1 MSMRFGVAFMHTRT
15 RPRMLQFV
23 NSLERLIL
31 GNPISDW
38 LAAAGVALGVAVA
51 LLIIK
56 YFVGRRL
63 ATIAARTSSQL
74 DDLVV
79 DLIER
84 TRLYF
89 IVALAIRAGSPLL
102 TFPPAIHEAIRDL
115 TTIAVLLQLARWATG
130 LIHFWLARWAR
141 SRAGGDERA
150 TSATFKAIGAIAQVV
165 VWLVVILL
173 ALKNVWGF
181 DITAL
186 VTGLG
191 VGGIAVAL
199 AVQNILGD
207 AFAAL
212 SIVLDKPFDIGDTIA
227 VDTFVGQVEHIGL
240 KTTRI
245 RALGGEQVIF
255 ANSELLKSRVRNLR
269 RMMERRIVFT
279 IGATY
284 DTPPDLVAQVPT
296 IIRTIIEGTPNTR
309 FDRAHFARYMDSS
322 LEFEAV
328 YYVTSPEYVVYMDA
342 HHAIN
347 LALLR
352 EFNGRGISFAFP
364 TRTIIQQTVD
374 GGPGEAPATGTPG
387 TDGTGDGARGSGST
401 PAAIPVTAAE
411 S

>member
-1 MSMRFGVAFMHTRT
+1 MS
-15 RPRMLQFV
+15 QFV
-23 NSLERLIL
+23 NSLERQIL
-31 GNPISDW
+31 GNPIADW
-38 LAAAGVALGVAVA
+38 VTAAGVAVGVS
-51 LLIIK
+51 LLLLVVK
-56 YFVGRRL
+56 FVGGRRL
-63 ATIAARTSSQL
+63 ATIAARTTTEL

-79 DLIER
+79 DIIDR

-89 IVALAIRAGSPLL
+89 IVALAIRAASPLL
-102 TFPPAIHEAIRDL
+102 VFLPAVHEGIRDL
-115 TTIAVLLQLARWATG
+115 TTIAFLLQLARWATG
-130 LIHFWLARWAR
+130 LIDFWLTKWAR
-141 SRAGGDERA
+141 TRSGGDERA
-150 TSATFKAIGAIAQVV
+150 TSATFKAIGAVAQVV
-165 VWLVVILL
+165 IWLVVILL
-173 ALKNVWGF
+173 ALKNVWNF

-227 VDTFVGQVEHIGL
+227 VDNFVGSVEHIGL

-255 ANSELLKSRVRNLR
+255 ANAELLKSRVRNLR
-269 RMMERRIVFT
+269 RMVERRIVFS

-284 DTPPDLVAQVPT
+284 DTPPALVERIPG

-328 YYVTSPEYVVYMDA
+328 YYVTAPEYVVYMDA
-342 HHAIN
+342 HQAIN

-352 EFNGRGISFAFP
+352 QFNDLGISFAFP
-364 TRTIIQQTVD
+364 TRTIIQQTVER
-374 GGPGEAPATGTPG
+374 GPGEGPPSTTAGAPADVSAPPLSAPAT
-387 TDGTGDGARGSGST
+387 DS
-401 PAAIPVTAAE
+401 
-411 S
+411 

>member
-1 MSMRFGVAFMHTRT
+1 M
-15 RPRMLQFV
+15 PQFV
-23 NSLERLIL
+23 TSLERQLL

-38 LAAAGVALGVAVA
+38 IAAAAVAISVALV
-51 LLIIK
+51 LLAIK
-56 YFVGRRL
+56 LVLGRRL
-63 ATIAARTSSQL
+63 ATIAARTTTDL

-79 DLIER
+79 NLIDR
-84 TRLYF
+84 TRFYF
-89 IVALAIRAGSPLL
+89 IIALAIRAGSPLL
-102 TFPPAIHEAIRDL
+102 TFPPAVHEAIRDL

-130 LIHFWLARWAR
+130 LIQFWLARWAR
-141 SRAGGDERA
+141 TRAGGDERA
-150 TSATFKAIGAIAQVV
+150 TSATFKAIGAVAQVV
-165 VWLVVILL
+165 IWLVVILL

-191 VGGIAVAL
+191 VGGIAIAL

-255 ANSELLKSRVRNLR
+255 SNAELLKSRVRNLR
-269 RMMERRIVFT
+269 RMTERRIVFT
-279 IGATY
+279 VGATY
-284 DTPPDLVAQVPT
+284 DTPPDLVAEVPT
-296 IIRTIIEGTPNTR
+296 IVRTIIEGTPNTR

-322 LEFEAV
+322 LEFEVV
-328 YYVTSPEYVVYMDA
+328 YYVTSPEYLVYMDA
-342 HHAIN
+342 HQAIN

-364 TRTIIQQTVD
+364 TRTIITQNVD
-374 GGPGEAPATGTPG
+374 EEPGDAPPTGTQT
-387 TDGTGDGARGSGST
+387 TDDAGDGARAGGHAAAATSGE
-401 PAAIPVTAAE
+401 AAE

>member
-1 MSMRFGVAFMHTRT
+1 
-15 RPRMLQFV
+15 MLQFAT
-23 NSLERLIL
+23 SFEQRLL
-31 GNPISDW
+31 GNPIADW
-38 LAAAGVALGVAVA
+38 LTAAGVAIGVA
-51 LLIIK
+51 LLLLAIK
-56 YFVGRRL
+56 IVAGRRL
-63 ATIAARTSSQL
+63 AAIAKRTATDL

-89 IVALAIRAGSPLL
+89 IAALAIRAGSPLL
-102 TFPPAIHEAIRDL
+102 TFLPAVHEGIRDL
-115 TTIAVLLQLARWATG
+115 TTIAFLLQLARWATG
-130 LIHFWLARWAR
+130 LITFWLAKWAR
-141 SRAGGDERA
+141 SRAGSDERA
-150 TSATFKAIGAIAQVV
+150 TSATFKAIAAVAQVV
-165 VWLVVILL
+165 IWLVVILL
-173 ALKNVWGF
+173 ALKNVWDF

-269 RMMERRIVFT
+269 RMIERRVVFT

-284 DTPPDLVAQVPT
+284 DTPPALVERVPS
-296 IIRTIIEGTPNTR
+296 IIRSIIEATPNTR

-328 YYVTSPEYVVYMDA
+328 YYVTSPEYIVYMDA
-342 HHAIN
+342 HQAIN

-352 EFNGRGISFAFP
+352 QFNDLGISFAFP
-364 TRTIIQQTVD
+364 TRTIIQQTVEP
-374 GGPGEAPATGTPG
+374 GPGEGPPSGATNVST
-387 TDGTGDGARGSGST
+387 T
-401 PAAIPVTAAE
+401 PAGAAGATLPTGPMPG
-411 S
+411 SAAAG